1 MKDSSRAIARET
13 ERRWSWLGVS
23 FPRPPESQ
31 DEALM
36 PVRIARSL
44 GKRCLGAGKPLPGSY
59 EVERVW
65 GRAGTPPDNVPLP
78 PPTRPSRKAHRR
90 DRYEHR
96 QDEDQLAQPVDTP
109 ELPRRVSRAAPGK
122 CPSYSGPSPTCHR

>member
-1 MKDSSRAIARET
+1 MKDSSRAIAKET
-13 ERRWSWLGVS
+13 ERRWPWLCAS

-44 GKRCLGAGKPLPGSY
+44 GKRCLDAGKPLPGSY

-65 GRAGTPPDNVPLP
+65 GRAVTPPDNVSSP
-78 PPTRPSRKAHRR
+78 PPSRPSRKARRR

-96 QDEDQLAQPVDTP
+96 QDEDQLAQPADTP
-109 ELPRRVSRAAPGK
+109 
-122 CPSYSGPSPTCHR
+122 